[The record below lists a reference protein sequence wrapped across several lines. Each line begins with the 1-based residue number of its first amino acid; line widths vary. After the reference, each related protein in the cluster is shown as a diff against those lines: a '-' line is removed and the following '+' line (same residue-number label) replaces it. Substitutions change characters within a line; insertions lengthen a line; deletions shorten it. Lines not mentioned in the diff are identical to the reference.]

1 MTGNLLLLPELLVLV
16 GAFWALFADLLP
28 GRDRGA
34 AWAGVACTAAAAL
47 IAALQPIG
55 LSGPFPGQLA
65 FDGPARFARVT
76 VLVLSAAWLLWTAG
90 RGTGR
95 LREAV
100 SLALFATLG
109 AMLMSSAHELVTL
122 VLAIELA
129 TMPAYV
135 LIGYRKDDVLGLEG
149 ALKYF
154 LLSMLTSLVMLYGF
168 SFLYGISGSTR
179 FSEID
184 LTGAGTLGLIAVLLS
199 LAGLF
204 AKLSAAPF
212 HYWAPDAYAGS
223 QPWTVAFVSTVPKVA
238 GAIATVRLL
247 SAIAPGMGNIA
258 TVIAVVAGASVVLGN
273 LGALTQTDVR
283 RMMAYSGVAHSG
295 YVLLG
300 ATALSGSGYVA
311 ALFYAAAYAFPSLG
325 VMLVTAEEGSA
336 LSDFNGLSSRRP
348 AAAWAVVVML
358 LSLIGIPPLAG
369 FFGKLFLFESALA
382 GGQTALV
389 VLAVITSVVSAGY
402 YLRIVRAMFFAQEQR
417 DHRRLIASRPAA
429 AALVVCVIVVV
440 GAGVFSGPLLESLG
454 TFVGTR

>member
-1 MTGNLLLLPELLVLV
+1 MTGYALLIPEFLVLA
-16 GAFWALFADLLP
+16 GAFWALFGELLP

-34 AWAGVACTAAAAL
+34 AWAGFAFTSAAAVVTVFLPASV
-47 IAALQPIG
+47 A
-55 LSGPFPGQLA
+55 GPFPAQLA

-76 VLVLSAAWLLWTAG
+76 VLLLAAAWMLWTAG

-100 SLALFATLG
+100 SLAMFAVLG
-109 AMLMSSAHELVTL
+109 AMLMASARELVTL

-135 LIGYRKDDVLGLEG
+135 LIGYRKDNVRGLEG

-154 LLSMLTSLVMLYGF
+154 LLSMMTSLVMLYGF

-179 FSEID
+179 YSQLD
-184 LTGAGTLGLIAVLLS
+184 LAGSGTLGLIAVLMA

-212 HYWAPDAYAGS
+212 HYWAPDAYEGAE
-223 QPWTVAFVSTVPKVA
+223 PWTVAFVSTVPKVA

-247 SAIAPGMGNIA
+247 AAVAPGMGRIS
-258 TVIAVVAGASVVLGN
+258 AVLALVAGASIILGN

-295 YVLLG
+295 YLLLG
-300 ATALSGSGYVA
+300 AVALSGTGYVA
-311 ALFYAAAYAFPSLG
+311 ALFYAAAYAVPSLG
-325 VMLVTAEEGSA
+325 IMLVVAEEGTA
-336 LSDFNGLSSRRP
+336 VSDFNGLASRRP
-348 AAAWAVVVML
+348 ATAWATVVML

-369 FFGKLFLFESALA
+369 FFGKLFLFQSALTA
-382 GGQTALV
+382 GQTVLV
-389 VLAVITSVVSAGY
+389 VLAVVMSVVSAGY
-402 YLRIVRAMFFAQEQR
+402 YLRIVRAMFFAEEETG
-417 DHRRLIASRPAA
+417 HRAAVLNRPAA
-429 AALVVCVIVVV
+429 FALAVCAGAVVA
-440 GAGVFSGPLLESLG
+440 AGVLAGPLMASLG
-454 TFVGTR
+454 TLLS